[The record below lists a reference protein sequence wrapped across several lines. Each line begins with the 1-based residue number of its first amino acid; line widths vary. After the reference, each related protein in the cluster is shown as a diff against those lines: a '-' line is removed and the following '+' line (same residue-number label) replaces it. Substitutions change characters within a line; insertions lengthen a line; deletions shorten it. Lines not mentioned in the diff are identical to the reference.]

1 MKVYFSH
8 TGVNNYAPEIDIN
21 FSGTFKDLIDI
32 INQVPGYSEL
42 KNIVLNNDKIRSS
55 TRIFVNLVSNNSNT
69 SGTPVYKYYEGEHTR
84 EITNIY
90 EYIHSD
96 DINILIAIFDAEK
109 LLEMINN
116 SLAEQTRST
125 FRYTDDMGRPKG
137 KEYKPTISE
146 INFSYDVLKEDIHEF
161 RNGDTTLEGLK
172 YSSNQQP
179 VINLNQDGFSKHS
192 SKLLVEDLVE
202 AIRDIWELPEGI
214 GTLRLF
220 QEDSLFFI
228 MAKLFEIAYPKEKH
242 LLLSMPTGGG
252 KTEAFMIPL
261 LARIYHNKIINPNQK
276 GIQSIVIYPTNA
288 LANDQA
294 MRFVELIYKVNKK
307 LTDRDIPLS
316 RHISIGIL
324 SGDTPNRSRELITGS
339 LIRICP
345 RCGKSDKWEVDKSQ
359 MVCRNELADG
369 SRCGTRL
376 SFCRLTKED
385 IISDPPDIII
395 TNPDM
400 INYALHSPKYMPIF
414 KNKIESI
421 VFDEVHI
428 YQGIL
433 GCHVSHLLRRL
444 EELMEKKP
452 LYIGMSAT
460 IGNAKEL
467 ASLLFDEEL
476 DNIKYIRNENNKYL
490 TDKVTKTR
498 THAVITPYY
507 IGKRKTGSGGTKKR
521 YLAAMTVAGTLA
533 MFIGHLIT
541 DSHFRKSIVFTNYR
555 ADADKIAG
563 DLRERERLDIRF
575 YFEEIIGRL
584 KTNRPI
590 TQEEVEICLYMDQW
604 VHEII
609 DNNNAINDKSEI
621 GWNRGGLE
629 KQERIR
635 SIHSFSRNNL
645 LADITIDDAFP
656 IDVMV
661 ATKTLEVGID
671 IGDVT
676 TVVNSSAPFTIN
688 EYVQRV
694 GRGGRKKD
702 SMAITVINPESAIDC
717 HMKSKFK
724 NYVYAKTSD
733 FEDAPIII
741 NNEIIVEKHI
751 KARIVDYYTNRF
763 LIDNPRSD
771 ELYVSI
777 GDIVDR
783 IIITKNGT
791 RKVIGDGVSPIALE
805 EYIECL
811 YNEIFHKRIEGET
824 VANRL
829 LRFLQREER
838 IIGTGACELTE
849 DDFKKYVNSVIKELN
864 NHLQSRGNS
873 GKWEKNRYLVGRDNN
888 AAMPDLT
895 PSLRGSGAT
904 VSLYTNNDENSIDVV
919 SRQSA
924 FSSMPLSNEYAKS
937 TTISGVSSFIIEDD
951 KGESDKYAEG
961 LIRKAICNNNDN
973 TALEYFNNKLDDFP
987 YSDDI
992 IEVAYSLNVLVPKKL
1007 RVAYFPSRFY
1017 CEHCE
1022 KGLIPS
1028 DDYNENSD
1036 GVFCKSCGRKA
1047 VQLHKVYSCAADECG
1062 HLYDPPIPKMCI
1074 NPECDSVKAANRM
1087 FKDNNYSFNGIANEI
1102 RNLFKFRLTNNLEWV
1117 CRKCGTRQNF
1127 SAFYMMKSGNK
1138 SEDVQRILAMSTSPD
1153 KKSSDYLPYIA
1164 KRFPETL
1171 KFTNQNEPTY
1181 KCRICTSRK
1190 IKTLSVPRVRTVSYS
1205 YVGNKVRNNRLDI
1218 LCDPLDTEEIR
1229 IEFSKGYVIQLAQ
1242 EYIRRFSNNSGNDKS
1257 YSIKTE
1263 RIFDK
1268 QYWGNYYESHL
1279 AWFKFGVKI
1288 DKFLSSKRYSCD
1300 GNCSTCQKFD
1310 DLDLGEMMKPRRII
1324 EDYNYDSVKQKP
1336 RKPDHRGKYC
1346 EIARDNYCERQYC
1359 QYADGT
1365 ELCNE
1370 FNEFEY
1376 LRYIIIHTLKHGILW
1391 SLPKYAGV
1399 NVSEIR
1405 GEVYPNDKYDNRD
1418 LVLIDNNEGGS
1429 GAIILIRKHWEHIW
1443 SFTNEIMDLTCEK
1456 KANIILPHSCS
1467 RYNADLCPFITKE
1480 YLDYL
1485 KEI

>member
-8 TGVNNYAPEIDIN
+8 TGVNNYAPEIDID
-21 FSGTFKDLIDI
+21 FSGSFEGLIDC
-32 INQVPGYSEL
+32 INQVPGYSQL
-42 KNIVLNNDKIRSS
+42 KNTVLNNGKIRSS
-55 TRIFVNLVSNNSNT
+55 TRIFVNVVTTNSNS
-69 SGTPVYKYYEGEHTR
+69 SGLPVYKYYEGENTR
-84 EITNIY
+84 EISNIY
-90 EYIHSD
+90 ENIHSS

-109 LLEMINN
+109 LLHMINN
-116 SLAEQTRST
+116 SLTEQTGGK
-125 FRYTDDMGRPKG
+125 FNYIDDMGRPKG
-137 KEYKPTISE
+137 KDYKPTISE

-161 RNGDTTLEGLK
+161 RNGDTTLESLK
-172 YSSNQQP
+172 YSSNQEP
-179 VINLNQDGFSKHS
+179 TINFNQDGFLKHS

-202 AIRDIWELPEGI
+202 AIRDIWELPDGM

-228 MAKLFEIAYPKEKH
+228 MAKLFGIDYPKEKH

-261 LARIYHNKIINPNQK
+261 LARIYHNKISNPNQK

-324 SGDTPNRSRELITGS
+324 SGDTPNRSKDLSTES

-345 RCGKSDKWEVDKSQ
+345 KCGKSDKWEVDKGQ
-359 MVCRNELADG
+359 LICINELFDG

-385 IISDPPDIII
+385 IINDPPDIII

-400 INYALHSPKYMPIF
+400 INYALHSPKYMPILR
-414 KNKIESI
+414 NKIESI

-498 THAVITPYY
+498 THVLITPYY
-507 IGKRKTGSGGTKKR
+507 IGKSKTGSGGTRER

-541 DSHFRKSIVFTNYR
+541 DSHFRKSIIFTNYR

-575 YFEEIIGRL
+575 YFEEIIERV
-584 KTNRPI
+584 KANRPI

-609 DNNNAINDKSEI
+609 DNNNAINNKSEI

-645 LADITIDDAFP
+645 LADITLDDAFP
-656 IDVMV
+656 IDIMV

-676 TVVNSSAPFTIN
+676 TVINSSAPFTIN
-688 EYVQRV
+688 EYVQRI

-702 SMAITVINPESAIDC
+702 SVAITVINPESAIDC
-717 HMKSKFK
+717 HMKNNFN

-751 KARIVDYYTNRF
+751 KARIVDYFTKRF
-763 LIDNPRSD
+763 LKDNPYSD

-783 IIITKNGT
+783 ITITKNGV
-791 RKVIGDGVSPIALE
+791 RKLIGDGVSPVALE

-811 YNEIFHKRIEGET
+811 YGEIFHRKIEDET

-829 LRFLQREER
+829 LRFLQREES
-838 IIGTGACELTE
+838 IIGTEACEFTE
-849 DDFKKYVNSVIKELN
+849 DDFKKAVSSVIKDLN
-864 NHLQSRGNS
+864 KHLQSRGNR

-904 VSLYTNNDENSIDVV
+904 VSLYTNNNENSVDVV
-919 SRQSA
+919 SRQTA
-924 FSSMPLSNEYAKS
+924 FSSMPLSNEYAIS
-937 TTISGVSSFIIEDD
+937 TTISGVSSFIVKDD
-951 KGESDKYAEG
+951 KGESDKDAEI
-961 LIRKAICNNNDN
+961 LIRRAICNFEDN

-987 YSDDI
+987 YSDDM
-992 IEVAYSLNVLVPKKL
+992 IEVASTLNVLVPKKL

-1022 KGLIPS
+1022 RGLIPG
-1028 DDYNENSD
+1028 DDYDERFD
-1036 GVFCKSCGRKA
+1036 GVYCKSCGRKA
-1047 VQLHKVYSCAADECG
+1047 VQLHKIYSCADDECG

-1074 NPECDSVKAANRM
+1074 NPECNSVKAATKIY
-1087 FKDNNYSFNGIANEI
+1087 KDNNYSFKGRAKDI
-1102 RNLFKFRLTNNLEWV
+1102 RNLFKFRITNNLEWV

-1127 SAFYMMKSGNK
+1127 SVFYMMKNGNK
-1138 SEDVQRILAMSTSPD
+1138 SQDVQRILGMRTSPD
-1153 KKSSDYLPYIA
+1153 KKNTDYLPYIA
-1164 KRFPETL
+1164 KWYPETPN
-1171 KFTNQNEPTY
+1171 FSNQNDTVFSC
-1181 KCRICTSRK
+1181 KVCTSRK
-1190 IKTLSVPRVRTVSYS
+1190 IKTISVPSVRTVSYS

-1218 LCDPLDTEEIR
+1218 LCESLDIEDIL

-1242 EYIRRFSNNSGNDKS
+1242 EYIRRFTNNSGNDRS
-1257 YSIKTE
+1257 YSLKTE

-1279 AWFKFGVKI
+1279 AWFKFGDKI
-1288 DKFLSSKRYSCD
+1288 DEFLNTKKYTCS
-1300 GNCSTCQKFD
+1300 GHCSTCNKFD
-1310 DLDLGEMMKPRRII
+1310 DLDLGKMMKPKRTI
-1324 EDYNYDSVKQKP
+1324 EEYNYDSVKQKP
-1336 RKPDHRGKYC
+1336 KKPDHRGKYC
-1346 EIARDNYCERQYC
+1346 DTARDNNCNRQYC
-1359 QYADGT
+1359 QCEDGT
-1365 ELCNE
+1365 ELCDE
-1370 FNEFEY
+1370 FNEMDY
-1376 LRYIIIHTLKHGILW
+1376 LRYIIIHTLKHGMLW

-1399 NVSEIR
+1399 NVSEVR
-1405 GEVYPNDKYDNRD
+1405 GEVYPNDKYDSKD

-1429 GAIILIRKHWEHIW
+1429 GAIILIRKHWAHIW
-1443 SFTNEIMDLTCEK
+1443 KFANDIIGLTCEN

-1485 KEI
+1485 KQI